1 MSDIKLETKKAP
13 IAKAVA
19 AAITLGVAASAV
31 SLSVSANPFELTSL
45 NSGYMQLAMEGSCG
59 GDKGK
64 EGSCG
69 GDKAKEGSCG
79 GDKAEKEGSCGGDKA
94 EKEGSCGGDKA
105 KEGSCG
111 EAKCGGAA

>member
-1 MSDIKLETKKAP
+1 MSDMKLETKKAP
-13 IAKAVA
+13 IAKAVV

-31 SLSVSANPFELTSL
+31 SLSASANPFELTSL
-45 NSGYMQLAMEGSCG
+45 SGGYMQLAMEGSCG

-69 GDKAKEGSCG
+69 GNKA
-79 GDKAEKEGSCGGDKA
+79 
-94 EKEGSCGGDKA
+94 KEGSCGGDKA

-111 EAKCGGAA
+111 GDKGKEGSCGEAKCGGAA